1 MSQLATIVV
10 RTAAEA
16 DSGGSSFEW
25 PTVILILGVLFTAF
39 CVFVAVV
46 STRHEERKL
55 RISTGQ
61 EEAVRQ
67 LVDRYEQLAA
77 TTLDAQQRT
86 AADVAELRA
95 RATAIENLLRSVG

>member
-25 PTVILILGVLFTAF
+25 PTVILILGVLFTIF
-39 CVFVAVV
+39 CVFVAVI
-46 STRHEERKL
+46 SMRHEERKL

-67 LVDRYEQLAA
+67 LVDRYEKLAA

-95 RATAIENLLRSVG
+95 RATAIENLLRSVE

>member
-1 MSQLATIVV
+1 MSQLATIAV
-10 RTAAEA
+10 RMAAES
-16 DSGGSSFEW
+16 DSGGSSIEW
-25 PTVILILGVLFTAF
+25 PQVILILGVLFTAF

-46 STRHEERKL
+46 SMRHEERKL

-61 EEAVRQ
+61 EDAVRA
-67 LVDRYEQLAA
+67 LVDRYEHLAA

-95 RATAIENLLRSVG
+95 RAAAIEQLLRSVE

>member
-16 DSGGSSFEW
+16 DSGGSSIEW
-25 PTVILILGVLFTAF
+25 PSVILILGVLFTIF
-39 CVFVAVV
+39 CVFVAVI
-46 STRHEERKL
+46 STRHEDRKL

-61 EEAVRQ
+61 EEAVRK

-77 TTLDAQQRT
+77 ASLDAQQRM

-95 RATAIENLLRSVG
+95 RATTIEQLLRSVE

>member
-1 MSQLATIVV
+1 MSQLATFVV

-16 DSGGSSFEW
+16 DSGGNSFEW

-61 EEAVRQ
+61 EEAVRK
-67 LVDRYEQLAA
+67 LIDRYEQLAA

-95 RATAIENLLRSVG
+95 RATAIEQILRSVD